1 MLWLPGVG
9 IDLAGYYVRIIRK
22 HTAINSCDEQ
32 QFRALAQKIYS
43 KKKGYLGNAVTS
55 AMQNWIDEVTQKQI
69 SEREITLL
77 EKGFDMGELKFKS
90 REELHK
96 R

>member
-1 MLWLPGVG
+1 MGTMTIS
-9 IDLAGYYVRIIRK
+9 IDNDV
-22 HTAINSCDEQ
+22 EQ

-55 AMQNWIDEVTQKQI
+55 AMKKWIEEMTQKQI
-69 SEREITLL
+69 SEREIKLL

-90 REELHK
+90 RDDLYE

>member
-1 MLWLPGVG
+1 MGTITIN
-9 IDLAGYYVRIIRK
+9 IDNDVEK
-22 HTAINSCDEQ
+22 

-55 AMQNWIDEVTQKQI
+55 AMQKWIDEVTQKQI
-69 SEREITLL
+69 SEREIALL
-77 EKGFDMGELKFKS
+77 EKGFNMGELKFKS
-90 REELHK
+90 REELHE

>member
-1 MLWLPGVG
+1 MLT
-9 IDLAGYYVRIIRK
+9 R
-22 HTAINSCDEQ
+22 
-32 QFRALAQKIYS
+32 KIYS
-43 KKKGYLGNAVTS
+43 KMKGYLGNAVTS
-55 AMQNWIDEVTQKQI
+55 LMKKWIDEMTQKQI

-90 REELHK
+90 REELHE

>member
-1 MLWLPGVG
+1 MGTMTIS
-9 IDLAGYYVRIIRK
+9 IDNDV
-22 HTAINSCDEQ
+22 EQ

-55 AMQNWIDEVTQKQI
+55 AMKKWIDEMTQKQI
-69 SEREITLL
+69 SEREIKLL
-77 EKGFDMGELKFKS
+77 ENGFDMGEFKFKS
-90 REELHK
+90 REELYE

>member
-1 MLWLPGVG
+1 MGTITIN
-9 IDLAGYYVRIIRK
+9 IDNDVEK
-22 HTAINSCDEQ
+22 

-43 KKKGYLGNAVTS
+43 KKKGYLGNAMTS
-55 AMQNWIDEVTQKQI
+55 AMQKWIDEVTQKQI

-77 EKGFDMGELKFKS
+77 EKGFNMGELNFKS
-90 REELHK
+90 REELHE

>member
-1 MLWLPGVG
+1 MGTITIN
-9 IDLAGYYVRIIRK
+9 IDNDVEK
-22 HTAINSCDEQ
+22 

-55 AMQNWIDEVTQKQI
+55 AMQIWIDEVTQKQI

-77 EKGFDMGELKFKS
+77 ENGFDMGELKFKS
-90 REELHK
+90 REELHE

>member
-1 MLWLPGVG
+1 MTIS
-9 IDLAGYYVRIIRK
+9 IDNDV
-22 HTAINSCDEQ
+22 EQ

-55 AMQNWIDEVTQKQI
+55 AMKKWIEEMTQKQI
-69 SEREITLL
+69 SEREIKLL

-90 REELHK
+90 REDLYE

>member
-1 MLWLPGVG
+1 M
-9 IDLAGYYVRIIRK
+9 
-22 HTAINSCDEQ
+22 
-32 QFRALAQKIYS
+32 ALTLKIYS
-43 KKKGYLGNAVTS
+43 EMKGYLGNAVTS
-55 AMQNWIDEVTQKQI
+55 AMKKWIDEMTQKQI

-90 REELHK
+90 REDLHE

>member
-1 MLWLPGVG
+1 MGTMTIS
-9 IDLAGYYVRIIRK
+9 IDNDV
-22 HTAINSCDEQ
+22 EQ

-55 AMQNWIDEVTQKQI
+55 AMKKWIDEMTQKQI
-69 SEREITLL
+69 SERELKLL
-77 EKGFDMGELKFKS
+77 ENGFEMGEFKFKS
-90 REELHK
+90 REELYE

>member
-1 MLWLPGVG
+1 MG
-9 IDLAGYYVRIIRK
+9 IMTISIDNDV
-22 HTAINSCDEQ
+22 EQ

-55 AMQNWIDEVTQKQI
+55 AMKKWIEEMTQKQI
-69 SEREITLL
+69 SEREIKLL

-90 REELHK
+90 REDLYE

>member
-1 MLWLPGVG
+1 VLT
-9 IDLAGYYVRIIRK
+9 R
-22 HTAINSCDEQ
+22 
-32 QFRALAQKIYS
+32 KIYS
-43 KKKGYLGNAVTS
+43 KMKGYLGNAVTS
-55 AMQNWIDEVTQKQI
+55 LMKKLIDEMTQKQI

-90 REELHK
+90 REELHE

>member
-1 MLWLPGVG
+1 MGTMTIS
-9 IDLAGYYVRIIRK
+9 IDNDV
-22 HTAINSCDEQ
+22 EQ

-55 AMQNWIDEVTQKQI
+55 AMKKWIEEMTQKQI
-69 SEREITLL
+69 SEREIKLL

-90 REELHK
+90 REDLYE

>member
-1 MLWLPGVG
+1 MGTMTISV
-9 IDLAGYYVRIIRK
+9 DNDV
-22 HTAINSCDEQ
+22 EQ

-55 AMQNWIDEVTQKQI
+55 AMKKWIDEMTQKQI
-69 SEREITLL
+69 SERELNLL
-77 EKGFDMGELKFKS
+77 ENGFEMGKLKFES
-90 REELHK
+90 REELYE

>member
-1 MLWLPGVG
+1 MGTMTISV
-9 IDLAGYYVRIIRK
+9 DNDV
-22 HTAINSCDEQ
+22 EQ

-55 AMQNWIDEVTQKQI
+55 AMKKWIDEMTQKQI
-69 SEREITLL
+69 SERELKLL
-77 EKGFDMGELKFKS
+77 ENGFDMGKFKFRS
-90 REELHK
+90 REELYE